1 MSEHE
6 THRANSQSEE
16 FHYSMLK
23 CVQVFRKRPHVHHFV
38 ERGEVRLES
47 VHGSTIN
54 LGYKGRV
61 NEDLLCRRSDGDER

>member
-47 VHGSTIN
+47 VHGPTIN
-54 LGYKGRV
+54 FGSQRARQRGLTLS
-61 NEDLLCRRSDGDER
+61 EERR